1 MDRGADGLNFS
12 ETNMLAIGLLGAG
25 RIGRIHGGNVAA
37 NPRAKLAAVADP
49 DATAAADVAAAFGAK
64 VASIEAIMADKDIGA
79 VMICTP
85 TFTHAD
91 FIEQAA
97 KAGKAVFCEKPIDLD
112 LERAEAA
119 APRFADARVFLAFNR
134 RFDPN
139 FRALKQKLDGGGVG
153 QLETLHITSHDPAPP
168 PAGYIPVSG
177 GLFKDMAIHDFDMA
191 RWLLGED
198 PNEVFA
204 AGACLVDPEIG
215 RLGDIDTAKT
225 ILRTPSGKLCVISN
239 SRRSGYGYDQRIE
252 AFGSQGALRAANVVE
267 TTVETWTEAGA
278 QADQFQNFFLD
289 RYAEA
294 YRMEIA
300 HFADMLARGATPQ
313 IGYADGVAALKLATA
328 AQASLQQGKPVSMA

>member
-1 MDRGADGLNFS
+1 MHKIAL
-12 ETNMLAIGLLGAG
+12 IGAG
-25 RIGRIHGGNVAA
+25 RIGRIHAANVAA
-37 NPRAKLAAVADP
+37 HPELELAYVVDP
-49 DATAAADVAAAFGAK
+49 IADVANVLSSSFGAQTADLDRALDDSSVAGVI
-64 VASIEAIMADKDIGA
+64 VASSTD
-79 VMICTP
+79 
-85 TFTHAD
+85 THLA
-91 FIEQAA
+91 FSERAA

-153 QLETLHITSHDPAPP
+153 QLETLHITSHEPAPP

-289 RYAEA
+289 RYADA

>member
-1 MDRGADGLNFS
+1 MHKIAL
-12 ETNMLAIGLLGAG
+12 IGAG
-25 RIGRIHGGNVAA
+25 RIGRIHAANVAA
-37 NPRAKLAAVADP
+37 HPELELAYVVDP
-49 DATAAADVAAAFGAK
+49 IADVANVLSSSFGAQTADLDRALDDSSVAGVI
-64 VASIEAIMADKDIGA
+64 VASSTD
-79 VMICTP
+79 
-85 TFTHAD
+85 THLA
-91 FIEQAA
+91 FSERAA